1 MLNVQKV
8 KNIARLAVFAFA
20 IMSLV
25 GTAIAPA
32 FATSATE
39 DYGLD
44 AVAGQE
50 GAGLQKADL
59 KATIGKL
66 LKVALG
72 FLGIIAVIIVLVGG
86 FKYMTAGG
94 SEEKVGDAKK
104 WIISGIIGL
113 AIILS
118 AYAITSFALTQFT
131 KAITESPEGATD

>member
-8 KNIARLAVFAFA
+8 QNIAKLLVASLAILALVVPAVLPLA
-20 IMSLV
+20 PVMATDDDDIVGSL
-25 GTAIAPA
+25 
-32 FATSATE
+32 
-39 DYGLD
+39 DK
-44 AVAGQE
+44 VAGS

-59 KATIGKL
+59 KTTIGKL

-72 FLGIIAVIIVLVGG
+72 FLGIIAVIIVLIGG

-104 WIISGIIGL
+104 WIVSGIIGL

-118 AYAITSFALTQFT
+118 AYAITTFALTSFT
-131 KAITESPEGATD
+131 NAIKESQD

>member
-8 KNIARLAVFAFA
+8 KNIARFAILSLAVLSLVLPA
-20 IMSLV
+20 IM
-25 GTAIAPA
+25 PA
-32 FATSATE
+32 FAAVD

-44 AVAGQE
+44 AVAGAG

-59 KATIGKL
+59 KATIGQL

-118 AYAITSFALTQFT
+118 AYAITSFVLTSFT
-131 KAITESPEGATD
+131 GAITASPQTD

>member
-8 KNIARLAVFAFA
+8 KNIARIAVFTLA
-20 IMSLV
+20 ILTIV
-25 GTAIAPA
+25 LPAIAPV
-32 FATSATE
+32 FADDSS
-39 DYGLD
+39 YGLD
-44 AVAGQE
+44 SVAGKE

-59 KATIGKL
+59 KSTIGKL

-72 FLGIIAVIIVLVGG
+72 FLGIIAVVIVLVGG

-94 SEEKVGDAKK
+94 SDEKVGDAKK

-118 AYAITSFALTQFT
+118 AYAITSFALSSFT
-131 KAITESPEGATD
+131 KAITDSPADGG